1 MSSRKA
7 IFLVDDEAP
16 LRKALGRLLTAEGFQ
31 VTPFTSAEEFLRAK
45 PLIGGAC
52 VLLDIAMPGI
62 DGLELQ
68 RQLADAVPPPA
79 IVFLTGHGDIPM
91 SVQAIKAG
99 AVDFLTKPVDDTD
112 LLRAVRAALAKAAVQ
127 QATAAQLAEWR
138 TRLEALTPREHEVL
152 TYVVSGRLN
161 KQIASDLGVV
171 EHTIKMHRG
180 RVMEKMKVDSVAELV
195 RIASR
200 LGVTPAP

>member
-1 MSSRKA
+1 MSFRKA
-7 IFLVDDEAP
+7 IFLVDDEEP
-16 LRKALGRLLTAEGFQ
+16 LRKALGRLLAAEGFQ
-31 VTPFTSAEEFLRAK
+31 VTPFASAEEFLRAK
-45 PLIGGAC
+45 PLIGGSC
-52 VLLDIAMPGI
+52 VLLDISMPGI

-68 RQLADAVPPPA
+68 RQLAAAVPPPA

-112 LLRAVRAALAKAAVQ
+112 LLRAVRAGLAKAAVQ
-127 QATAAQLAEWR
+127 QAAAAQLAEWR
-138 TRLEALTPREHEVL
+138 TRLETLTPREHEVL
-152 TYVVSGRLN
+152 RHVLSGRLN

-180 RVMEKMKVDSVAELV
+180 RVMEKMAVDSVAELA

-200 LGVTPAP
+200 LGVVPAP